1 METMQGV
8 TVNTKGNLAARAG
21 RWSTQNRKKAI
32 FGWLAFVLIAFQI
45 GSMMGSKE
53 MDQSEQGVGE
63 SGRAAEIQSAAF
75 PEDENLAEEHVLFQS
90 TNQAASRPE
99 YRAAVADVAERLEHT
114 EYVQNVETPY
124 EAGAN
129 ALSSDGRS
137 AIITYEIRGDS
148 EQIPDRIDG
157 PVAAIEDEAKGHPA
171 LRIEPYGD
179 ASIAQAVTE
188 SEAEDFQKAEF
199 TSLPLTLLILVLAFG
214 ALVAAGIPMLL
225 AITGVL
231 ATMGLTQIVSHIQP
245 VAGGVDSLILLVG
258 LAVGVDYALFYLRRA
273 REYRAAGYE
282 NDAAI
287 EAAAASS
294 GRAVLISGLT
304 VAVSMAGMYLAGIPM
319 FISFATATIIVVL
332 VSVLGAMT
340 VLPAVLSKLGDRVE
354 KGRVPFHGRLKR
366 RTAEIGIWS
375 RITDRV
381 LRRPALAVA
390 LASGLLI
397 ALALPTLGMHTALSG
412 TESMSRDIDVVQ
424 TWDRV
429 QEAFPEESIPVI
441 AVVKADD
448 VTTTPIK
455 NAIAEL
461 ESKAAARTDLY
472 EGSATV
478 EISDNREVATIMIPA
493 AGNGTDEEST
503 RALNEMRDNIIPRT
517 VGRERGVETAITGE
531 TAAIEDFNASLS
543 SHLPYVF
550 AFVLTM
556 AFLLLLVTFR
566 SIVIPL
572 KAIVLNLL
580 SVGAAYGILVMVFQ
594 KGWGESLLGF
604 ESNGA
609 VTAWLPPFLFVILFG
624 LSMDYHVFILSRI
637 REAYDKGMTTDDA
650 ISHGIK
656 STAGVVTSAA
666 IVMVGVFALFGTMQS
681 VDMKQMGIGLAA
693 AVLIDATII
702 RGILLPASMK
712 LLGER
717 NWWLP
722 KRLGWIPELK
732 VEGEVAPARA

>member
-1 METMQGV
+1 MQGV

-32 FGWLAFVLIAFQI
+32 FGWLAFVLIAFQL
-45 GSMMGSKE
+45 GSMMGTKE
-53 MDQSEQGVGE
+53 MDDSKQGVGE
-63 SGRAAEIQSAAF
+63 SGRAAEMQMAAF
-75 PEDENLAEEHVLFQS
+75 PHDENLAEEHVLFQS
-90 TNQAASRPE
+90 TSQTASRPE
-99 YRAAVADVAERLEHT
+99 YRAAVADVAKRLENT
-114 EYVQNVETPY
+114 EYVQNVQTPY
-124 EAGAN
+124 ETGEDAF
-129 ALSSDGRS
+129 SSDGRS
-137 AIITYEIRGDS
+137 AIITYEIKADD
-148 EQIPDRIDG
+148 EQITDRIAA
-157 PVAAIEDEAKGHPA
+157 PTAAIKDEAKGHPE
-171 LRIEPYGD
+171 LRVEPYGD
-179 ASIAQAVTE
+179 ASIQQAVTE
-188 SEAEDFQKAEF
+188 SEAKDFQKAEF

-273 REYRAAGYE
+273 REFRAAGYE

-340 VLPAVLSKLGDRVE
+340 VLPAVLSKLGDKVE

-381 LRRPALAVA
+381 LRRPALAVV
-390 LASGLLI
+390 LTGGLLV
-397 ALALPTLGMHTALSG
+397 ALALPTLGMHTTLAG
-412 TESMSRDIDVVQ
+412 TESMSRDIEVVQ

-429 QEAFPEESIPVI
+429 QAAFPEESIPVI

-448 VTTTPIK
+448 VTAAPVK

-461 ESKAAARTDLY
+461 ESEAAARKDLY
-472 EGSATV
+472 EGNATV
-478 EISDNREVATIMIPA
+478 EISDNKEVATIMIPA

-503 RALNEMRDNIIPRT
+503 RALNEMRDNIVPQT
-517 VGRERGVETAITGE
+517 VGQVSGVETAITGE
-531 TAAIEDFNASLS
+531 TAAIEDFNASLK

-656 STAGVVTSAA
+656 STAGTVTSAA
-666 IVMVGVFALFGTMQS
+666 IVMVGVFALFGTMSS

-702 RGILLPASMK
+702 RGVLLPASMK

-722 KRLGWIPELK
+722 KRLAWIPELK